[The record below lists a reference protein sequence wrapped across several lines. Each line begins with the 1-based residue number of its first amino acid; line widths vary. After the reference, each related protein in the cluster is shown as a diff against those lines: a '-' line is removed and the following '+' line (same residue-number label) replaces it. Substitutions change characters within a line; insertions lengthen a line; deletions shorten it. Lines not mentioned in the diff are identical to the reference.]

1 VEVTLVNMQ
10 CRLAARPVGLPNSTD
25 WAFTEEPVP
34 TPADGE
40 LLVRVEYLS
49 IDPAM
54 RTWMNAGRSY
64 VPPVEIGEVMRA
76 AGIGRIVESRHA
88 DFAVGDEVYGVF
100 GVQRYALSDIRG
112 VTPVDTTL
120 APAPVHLG
128 ALGISGLAAFFG
140 LLDVGRPEP
149 GQTVVIS
156 GAAGSVGSIAGQI
169 ARIKGC
175 RAIGIA
181 GGEEKCRWLVEELG
195 FDAAIDYKGGDL
207 RAQLKTHAPNG
218 VDVFF
223 DNTGGEALEA
233 ALARLARGGRIVL
246 CGAVSQY
253 NATTEGGGPA
263 NYMQLLVT
271 RGSMTGFVIFDYADR
286 YAEGVAQL
294 AKWLQTGEL
303 RSHEHI
309 VTGDVSDF
317 PDVLLTLFR
326 GENTGKLVLA
336 LPTE

>member
-1 VEVTLVNMQ
+1 MTLVNMQ
-10 CRLAARPVGLPNSTD
+10 CRLAARPIGLPNSAD

-128 ALGISGLAAFFG
+128 ALGISGLTAFFG